1 MKFFFIVILFL
12 LFLVACNPTGNA
24 GFRVDNLEIVRE
36 RSENKVVLNI
46 NLSQQTENLIIIAE
60 QLTDCE
66 IVENSISKT
75 PFIHNESLLMWV
87 FVNEQEITLRGQTFT
102 EKIPETIEYST
113 ACKKDSTIKGK
124 WYMVNEEKSGKIIEK
139 NKNSSYEKLIGI
151 EEMNTSG
158 FENLKIQVKDKLLT
172 EIEDREKLQISN
184 DDELVIE
191 FNYNFSKGNLNLTNV
206 KIEKTENS
214 IVVNFS
220 TQLLTG
226 ETKTLYLK
234 NNNYD
239 KLCVKDAAIQSE
251 TEITNSCT
259 GEAEYDF
266 TPCLSLKTLNLNG
279 INCTLNENIIKIE
292 HLTHSGIKGIVAVT
306 PSIFSSGSGGGG
318 SGGSGSDD
326 TEEIIEVC
334 KEDWICEGFGK
345 CIEGLQTQR
354 CFDGNNCGTNL
365 QQPLLEKECVEEV
378 KPEVERF
385 EPIINE
391 EKPDLNT
398 EETEQYSKV
407 NRTVSIIIIIFAIA
421 IIIFFIKKGKN

>member
-1 MKFFFIVILFL
+1 MVKQIKLIILLGLLVFL
-12 LFLVACNPTGNA
+12 SACTVGKSITQPNQLVTRTIQGT
-24 GFRVDNLEIVRE
+24 EIT
-36 RSENKVVLNI
+36 LNI
-46 NLSQQTENLIIIAE
+46 KSSVNENMMIVEQLPEGIIASDFSIEPVINEDNILMWIFSEQAPIIVGGFKVSHKPVLKITYVINNDNNQITGKWGLLTSKEEGETQTIISKESKLKNINAINISGITNLNVNLTEETVKISDETENL
-60 QLTDCE
+60 
-66 IVENSISKT
+66 VEFKHDFETSSIDLSK
-75 PFIHNESLLMWV
+75 
-87 FVNEQEITLRGQTFT
+87 
-102 EKIPETIEYST
+102 
-113 ACKKDSTIKGK
+113 
-124 WYMVNEEKSGKIIEK
+124 
-139 NKNSSYEKLIGI
+139 
-151 EEMNTSG
+151 
-158 FENLKIQVKDKLLT
+158 
-172 EIEDREKLQISN
+172 
-184 DDELVIE
+184 
-191 FNYNFSKGNLNLTNV
+191 V

>member
-1 MKFFFIVILFL
+1 MKLFFIIILLL

-24 GFRVDNLEIVRE
+24 GFRVNNLEIVRE

-206 KIEKTENS
+206 KIDKKENS
-214 IVVNFS
+214 LITS
-220 TQLLTG
+220 LELQQG
-226 ETKTLYLK
+226 ESKTLYLENK
-234 NNNYD
+234 NYD
-239 KLCVKDAAIQSE
+239 TLCVKDAAIQSE
-251 TEITNSCT
+251 SEITNSCT

-266 TPCLSLKTLNLNG
+266 TSCLSLKTLNLNG

-292 HLTHSGIKGIVAVT
+292 NLKHSGIKGTIAVT
-306 PSIFSSGSGGGG
+306 PPAAGSSGSGGGG
-318 SGGSGSDD
+318 SGGSSDD
-326 TEEIIEVC
+326 TEEVIEVC
-334 KEDWICEGFGK
+334 EEDWICEGFGK

-354 CFDGNNCGTNL
+354 CFDGNNCGTTL
-365 QQPLLEKECVEEV
+365 KQPLLEKECAEEA

-385 EPIINE
+385 EPIIDE

-398 EETEQYSKV
+398 EEIEQYSKV

-421 IIIFFIKKGKN
+421 IIIFFIKKGRK